1 MEPTMKGGLTA
12 AQRYP
17 QIVVGYGTAYGRE
30 KMF

>member
-17 QIVVGYGTAYGRE
+17 PIVVGYGTAYGRE
-30 KMF
+30 MF